1 MERSQLQQAQLLLC
15 NHLCHYICHAT
26 ALSSQESR
34 KLEGEEFTELLRKEW
49 KRLDEKH
56 KEGWQTKAQNID
68 DTEKMEQVEEEL
80 VQLSAEIKTVKE
92 QELKAAVKEE
102 VCGRSRIPKPALPP
116 SPPSSPSTSS
126 LPSHPSNPSPFPLPA
141 RTRPSPSP
149 PSPLAHSS
157 HFLFNSTIHLQQPR
171 LTCMLCPA
179 AESESREDENGKGQE
194 G

>member
-1 MERSQLQQAQLLLC
+1 MKRSQLQQAQLLSC

-26 ALSSQESR
+26 ALSSQEWR

-49 KRLDEKH
+49 KDEKD

-68 DTEKMEQVEEEL
+68 DTERMKQVEKEL
-80 VQLSAEIKTVKE
+80 LSAKIKTVKE